1 MLKVLVK
8 TRKPTLR
15 LVVTSATL
23 ESEKFSAYFNDCPV
37 YHVPGRVY
45 PVELAYATETPKH
58 YVATALETVMDLHC
72 SQGRGDVLLF
82 LTGKDE
88 IERT

>member
-1 MLKVLVK
+1 MSIAYS
-8 TRKPTLR
+8 TEQPR
-15 LVVTSATL
+15 SYL
-23 ESEKFSAYFNDCPV
+23 E
-37 YHVPGRVY
+37 
-45 PVELAYATETPKH
+45 
-58 YVATALETVMDLHC
+58 TAIETVMDLHC